1 MYSFVVEGLAAY
13 RVTRLVTRDTIT
25 KRLRE
30 HVLSYIYAGKP
41 DVRQH
46 IVVGHAGH
54 PAEWVPGEKIEF
66 DSLVD
71 RVEWERDDAPK
82 LAVLL
87 LCPWCV
93 GVWVGFGVMVL
104 RRVMPRVWSP
114 IAEGLALGALAA
126 LVEKGEPQ

>member
-1 MYSFVVEGLAAY
+1 MSELIVDALAAY

-30 HVLSYIYAGKP
+30 HVLAIIYSGRPVPRQQITVQRAGYP
-41 DVRQH
+41 RET
-46 IVVGHAGH
+46 IG
-54 PAEWVPGEKIEF
+54 GEEIEF
-66 DSLVD
+66 DSLAD
-71 RVEWERDDAPK
+71 RVEWERDDAPR

-104 RRVMPRVWSP
+104 RRVMPRVWAP
-114 IAEGLALGALAA
+114 IAEGLALGACAA
-126 LVEKGEPQ
+126 LVEKGEPT

>member
-1 MYSFVVEGLAAY
+1 MHELIVNGLAAY

-25 KRLRE
+25 RRLRE
-30 HVLSYIYAGKP
+30 HALALIYAGAEQ
-41 DVRQH
+41 VRD
-46 IVVGHAGH
+46 GDGRL
-54 PAEWVPGEKIEF
+54 IEF
-66 DSLVD
+66 GSLVD